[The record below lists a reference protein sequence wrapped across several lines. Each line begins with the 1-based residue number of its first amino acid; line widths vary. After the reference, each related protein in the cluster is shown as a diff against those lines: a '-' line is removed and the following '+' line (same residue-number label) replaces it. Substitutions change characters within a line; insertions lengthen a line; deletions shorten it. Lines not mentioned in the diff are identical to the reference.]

1 MMHTSYCSTR
11 FLFYGRREKP
21 PSATEYHHKRLSS
34 SQLESP
40 LQKVL
45 AEKRKKEKH
54 EKLT

>member
-1 MMHTSYCSTR
+1 MEE
-11 FLFYGRREKP
+11 GRSHP
-21 PSATEYHHKRLSS
+21 ATEYQHKRLSS

-45 AEKRKKEKH
+45 AEKRKKKKH